1 MPSCPF
7 FCFFSN
13 FKLSA
18 LSLATTA
25 LSSIS
30 SMAQTVEITDR
41 IALSGKISNATPHS
55 QDDTRLILDNSGQNV
70 YGVSDLDKLLD
81 TYNDS
86 TSFLW
91 SRATHWGKTN
101 YNTKTDLGTLRSDN
115 KKSSAIT
122 AIAQDGKILAGR
134 SKENLNH
141 AGDAFHASIWSETN
155 YSNKADLGIDLPNWG
170 TSAIYGLSDD
180 GTVAVGSSFF
190 DNLPVAN
197 STTLSRA
204 TVWTAKDSQTR
215 VELGTLKTNNG
226 GESRALAVSSD
237 GKTIVGISESNE
249 APSRATVWYGDG
261 WTNKKDLGSLT
272 NEAEFISR
280 ANAISKDGKVIGGMS
295 HSGDKGSST
304 ATLWVGDEWNAKI
317 KLGSLD
323 GQNLYDSEVN
333 AISGDGK
340 VVGGWSGNQNQEYRP
355 IVWSGDNYNI
365 KTDLGTLSKNN
376 RGNAIV
382 SSFNQDGTIVAGFSE
397 DETHNNGSWRP
408 TVWKLK
414 YTENNPTPPV
424 LTPPTTPTPPVI
436 VTKIDVANT
445 MQTVN
450 KMGQDSFTLM
460 SIQSHALDRLQ
471 YSCINYNGVC
481 FGVQQDVSLAKDKEG
496 NKHRDVAMGVNVGYG
511 FGSGLS
517 AGVSL
522 DRSINRKLPD
532 SYRHSN
538 DNVGVGAVVRYH
550 SPNGYF
556 GEISGAYDKYTATI
570 TRPTLAN
577 TEIGVNDAD
586 IKGTAYGLKIGKNFG
601 NQNQHRAYV
610 GVKHR
615 DISRGAYT
623 ENEQTAFPISY
634 GKMSYKN
641 TALTAG
647 ASTNVALT
655 DKLSWVSDVQVER
668 HLSGD
673 NSIYTASLTGVEK
686 YEFSHTSTPA
696 KTQGYVATGISY
708 EVAPQTRIEVMPYVN
723 KSANGEYGDGA
734 IFRMETAF

>member
-1 MPSCPF
+1 M
-7 FCFFSN
+7 
-13 FKLSA
+13 
-18 LSLATTA
+18 
-25 LSSIS
+25 
-30 SMAQTVEITDR
+30 DR
-41 IALSGKISNATPHS
+41 
-55 QDDTRLILDNSGQNV
+55 
-70 YGVSDLDKLLD
+70 
-81 TYNDS
+81 
-86 TSFLW
+86 
-91 SRATHWGKTN
+91 
-101 YNTKTDLGTLRSDN
+101 
-115 KKSSAIT
+115 
-122 AIAQDGKILAGR
+122 
-134 SKENLNH
+134 
-141 AGDAFHASIWSETN
+141 
-155 YSNKADLGIDLPNWG
+155 
-170 TSAIYGLSDD
+170 
-180 GTVAVGSSFF
+180 
-190 DNLPVAN
+190 
-197 STTLSRA
+197 
-204 TVWTAKDSQTR
+204 KDSQTR

-340 VVGGWSGNQNQEYRP
+340 VAGGWSGNQNQEYRP

-424 LTPPTTPTPPVI
+424 LTPPANPPVLTPPTTPTPPVI
-436 VTKIDVANT
+436 VTKIDAANT

-460 SIQSHALDRLQ
+460 SMQSHALDRLQ

-556 GEISGAYDKYTATI
+556 SEISGAYDKYTATI

-586 IKGTAYGLKIGKNFG
+586 IKGMAYGLKIGKNFG
-601 NQNQHRAYV
+601 SQNKHRAYV

-655 DKLSWVSDVQVER
+655 DKLSWVFDIQVER

-686 YEFSHTSTPA
+686 YEFSHTNTPA

-708 EVAPQTRIEVMPYVN
+708 EVVPQTRIEVMPYVN
-723 KSANGEYGDGA
+723 KSANGGYGGGA